1 MEEID
6 AELLAKYPGIEAHE
20 LMAKQ
25 QEIAITVLR
34 NGGIQI
40 KINVEKLFNFK
51 TTNFLGKSILLSRHS
66 N

>member
-25 QEIAITVLR
+25 EIAMDR
-34 NGGIQI
+34 I
-40 KINVEKLFNFK
+40 KEWWHTDKNQC
-51 TTNFLGKSILLSRHS
+51 
-66 N
+66 